1 MPTTPGTRTN
11 EITRLQGEITSEIAR
26 DAPNIAQGVFGDNK
40 NHPDM
45 AQVSNQHL
53 DDLYRSKYQAN
64 DRAWL
69 QAEARRDP
77 VQFEKVT
84 DRLGVPTP
92 PPGSPPPQ
100 APGAALNKILSNAQ
114 SAQAAPAPAGPA
126 AMPGSPT
133 GPGIPMALPAP
144 PQALAGGVASV
155 PPPPPPVI
163 LGPNGQPLPPS
174 GM

>member
-1 MPTTPGTRTN
+1 MATSPKQN
-11 EITRLQGEITSEIAR
+11 EILQLKNEIASEISR
-26 DAPNIAQGVFGDNK
+26 DAPNIAQGVFGDNA

-45 AQVSNQHL
+45 SQVSNQQL
-53 DDLYRSKYQAN
+53 DDLVRSKYQSG

-84 DRLGVPTP
+84 DRLGVTTP
-92 PPGSPPPQ
+92 PPGSPPPSDPNAFANAAMASASG
-100 APGAALNKILSNAQ
+100 APPQGLPAAPPPPVAAMPIPPALS
-114 SAQAAPAPAGPA
+114 AAPALPLAP
-126 AMPGSPT
+126 PPV
-133 GPGIPMALPAP
+133 PAP
-144 PQALAGGVASV
+144 A
-155 PPPPPPVI
+155 PPVI

>member
-64 DRAWL
+64 DRQWL

-77 VQFEKVT
+77 QQFLDVAKRIGVQQ
-84 DRLGVPTP
+84 
-92 PPGSPPPQ
+92 PPPQ
-100 APGAALNKILSNAQ
+100 PPSVP
-114 SAQAAPAPAGPA
+114 APAPVMPPVAPAPVPPA
-126 AMPGSPT
+126 A
-133 GPGIPMALPAP
+133 AL
-144 PQALAGGVASV
+144 
-155 PPPPPPVI
+155 PPPPPVAPPVALPPPAVAPAPPPAI
-163 LGPNGQPLPPS
+163 LGPNGLPLPPS
-174 GM
+174 VPPMPG